1 VIYTPD
7 LSAGITES
15 FFQHIER
22 LAQPGTSILIKK
34 RLTEISIEL
43 LQNIQKHSVDIQTS
57 CLTIEKA
64 NAQYSIRAVN
74 RIHAKDVKALTDRID
89 TINEF
94 DQSELKGVHRK
105 ALSKAILTEKGG
117 AGLGL
122 YKIALRSNS
131 RLLYA
136 FEKINTS
143 RYSFSFEINLTTHA

>member
-15 FFQHIER
+15 FFQHIEG
-22 LAQPGTSILIKK
+22 LVQPGTSILIKK

-43 LQNIQKHSVDIQTS
+43 LQNIQKHSVDIHTS

-64 NAQYSIRAVN
+64 NTQYSIRAVN
-74 RIHAKDVKALTDRID
+74 PIPKKNVKALTDRID
-89 TINEF
+89 TINKL
-94 DQSELKGVHRK
+94 DQSELKSVYRK
-105 ALSKAILTEKGG
+105 TLSKAILTKKGG

-122 YKIALRSNS
+122 YKIAMRSNS
-131 RLLYA
+131 RLRYA

-143 RYSFSFEINLTTHA
+143 RYSFSFEINLTI